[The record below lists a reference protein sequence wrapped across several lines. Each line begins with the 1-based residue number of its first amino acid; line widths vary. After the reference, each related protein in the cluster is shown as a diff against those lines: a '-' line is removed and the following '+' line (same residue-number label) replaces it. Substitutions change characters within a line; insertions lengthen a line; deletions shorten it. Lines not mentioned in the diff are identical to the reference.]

1 MASNNDSG
9 GGFLI
14 FLILLG
20 IVGYILYILFLIA
33 IAVAMTVYAMILYTS
48 IILTVLAVIAAF
60 GGIRF
65 FNLSVSPLHARL
77 FLIRGIAGAALAP
90 SFVWFSSWYYG
101 LHVADWLWP
110 HIVFGGY
117 AMLSTGV
124 FFMDSDGG
132 VAFVEEVLGIEAPPR
147 YRELPPPRQA
157 LPSPRRKDEEPKDFR
172 FATWDDEEEMRGR

>member
-20 IVGYILYILFLIA
+20 ILGYILYILFLIA
-33 IAVAMTVYAMILYTS
+33 IAVAMTVYAVILYSS

-77 FLIRGIAGAALAP
+77 FLIRGVAGALLAP

-101 LHVADWLWP
+101 LHIADWLWP

-132 VAFVEEVLGIEAPPR
+132 AAFVEEIMGIEAPPR
-147 YRELPPPRQA
+147 YRELPPPRAA
-157 LPSPRRKDEEPKDFR
+157 LPNHRRTTENGHKPR
-172 FATWDDEEEMRGR
+172 FASWDDEEEMRR